1 MDDQTTKAML
11 NKGAKPP
18 QQEGSKAPQFI
29 FTIAA
34 TMCAFC
40 AGTALAWT
48 GPALPF
54 ITVKENAAAVNGTL
68 AAVNGTLAITEAE
81 GSWVGSLLP
90 VGALLGA
97 LPAGYFSNLFGRKLT
112 CASLAIPF
120 VASWL
125 LITYASSALHL
136 YLARFI
142 VGVATGASSAI
153 APMYV
158 GEIAEA
164 SVRGSLGSFFQLMM
178 TVGILYTYV
187 LGAVVSYTSLAIFC
201 GVVPIA
207 FILMF
212 FNAPESPVYLISK
225 GRRSE
230 AEASLKRLRGRG
242 YDVSYELNELQKEL
256 EKSSAN
262 EVSFSDIFT
271 RKAAF
276 RGLIVSLGL
285 MVFQQLSGVN
295 AVIFYANSIFEDAGS
310 TLDPAIS
317 TIIIGV
323 IQVVVTYASSL
334 LVDKAGRKIL
344 LLLSAAIMGICQG
357 LLGLYFYLKESG
369 NDVSNIT
376 MIPLASVG
384 LFIVIF
390 SLGFGP
396 IPWMMTGELFASDIK
411 GPCTGIAV
419 GLNWFLAFV
428 VTKLFGPLKNVLGS
442 GITFGIFGVI
452 CGIGVAFV
460 LILVP
465 ETKGKSLDEIQR
477 ILGGEGSRRK
487 SQA

>member
-1 MDDQTTKAML
+1 MGDMDDHTTQAML
-11 NKGAKPP
+11 NKSPKPH
-18 QQEGSKAPQFI
+18 QEGSKAPQYI

-48 GPALPF
+48 SPALPA
-54 ITVKENAAAVNGTL
+54 IMPKDNETSINGTL
-68 AAVNGTLAITEAE
+68 VITPEE

-97 LPAGYFSNLFGRKLT
+97 LPAGYFSNRFGRKLT
-112 CASLAIPF
+112 CASLSLPF

-125 LITYASSALHL
+125 LITYASSAMQL
-136 YLARFI
+136 YLARII
-142 VGVATGASSAI
+142 VGIATGASSAV

-187 LGAVVSYTSLAIFC
+187 LGAVVSYTTLAIVC

-207 FILMF
+207 FLLMF

-242 YDVSYELNELQKEL
+242 YDVSYELNELQKEI
-256 EKSSAN
+256 EKSSGN
-262 EVSFSDIFT
+262 EVSFSDIFK

-276 RGLIVSLGL
+276 RALIISLGL
-285 MVFQQLSGVN
+285 MVFQQISGIN
-295 AVIFYANSIFEDAGS
+295 AVIFYANSIFLDAGS

-317 TIIIGV
+317 TIIVGV

-344 LLLSAAIMGICQG
+344 LLISAAVMGICQG
-357 LLGLYFYLKESG
+357 LLGLYFYLKENG

-384 LFIVIF
+384 LFIIIF

-396 IPWMMTGELFASDIK
+396 IPWMMTGELFSSDIK
-411 GPCTGIAV
+411 GPCTGMAV
-419 GLNWFLAFV
+419 GLNWFLAFL
-428 VTKLFGPLKNVLGS
+428 VTKLFGPLKTLLGS
-442 GITFGIFGVI
+442 GITFGMFGVI
-452 CGIGVAFV
+452 CGVGVVFV
-460 LILVP
+460 LLLVP

-477 ILGGEGSRRK
+477 MLGEEDNRRK
-487 SQA
+487 SLA